1 MKRPYKQSR
10 GRRILILFLSLLLCL
25 SLLPAQAHAADSVG
39 YIEDFQGIEGETKYI
54 GDRYRSNYYLDIERT
69 GLLEAGDKI
78 INDIANV
85 LFSIIRFFGEL
96 VVTVF
101 YFSMDFDLAALFSD
115 QLDSI
120 QAALK
125 VGVFDALIYIG
136 IAFAMW
142 TMLKQLARQNLTG
155 MLSQFAQ
162 VIAIIVLSSLVVT
175 HSGTALSYATR
186 ITKEVSVTVLM
197 NVNGQEN
204 VSVSSYAAN
213 GSAFIW
219 KNLIH
224 EPWLMLEF
232 GETVPGESDIEQ
244 FLTTPPGTPEREA
257 LVSDY
262 MDAHSGSGVFAKNQ
276 GGSRLGFLFVYLFL
290 FLAKSLVFLF
300 VALFQLG
307 YQVMAVF
314 YVILAPLILILSL
327 FPSMGGLDMVA
338 TWLKKILE
346 TQIMILIITFIL
358 GLILALDSLLYSLAP
373 QLGWLVVLLLE
384 AVISIF
390 VLLNHKGIFKGM
402 RRINRAVQNPR
413 LAQRQFRYAGNLVE
427 TVGTGTKSL
436 RRTGRDAARIGGN
449 VAQTISSMPPIVRIK
464 ELAKEAAEPPTGG
477 TASEPEG
484 GSTSPPAQSSG
495 SSRRTAP
502 PAARRQTPPRPATV
516 PKNGAGR
523 GTGGQGAAS
532 GTQGAAAPQ
541 PATVPPQAQVLPKP
555 TGKRDMV
562 VEPVIPQRPATTAP
576 NVVTERFL
584 PQTETGKAAAPGTAS
599 TARPELKPAAA
610 PPARP
615 VTTSKPTAPT
625 AAAARAAKPTAPAT
639 AAQAGKP
646 PSPARTA
653 PAAAHSTSKPERPAA
668 PAPAPAPVAKAGPP
682 PRPVTI
688 PPRRPESIGPEID
701 LSRREKP
708 STEPARGPEIDLNER
723 KGLFRRRKS

>member
-39 YIEDFQGIEGETKYI
+39 YIEDFQSIEGETKYI
-54 GDRYRSNYYLDIERT
+54 GDRYRSNYYLDIEKT

-96 VVTVF
+96 VVTIF

-162 VIAIIVLSSLVVT
+162 VIAIVVLSSLVVT

-232 GETVPGESDIEQ
+232 GETVPGENDIEQ
-244 FLTTPPGTPEREA
+244 FLTTPTGTPERET

-290 FLAKSLVFLF
+290 FLAKSLVFLC

-413 LAQRQFRYAGNLVE
+413 LARRQFRYAGNLVE
-427 TVGTGTKSL
+427 TVGTGTKNL
-436 RRTGRDAARIGGN
+436 RHTARDAARIGGN
-449 VAQTISSMPPIVRIK
+449 VAQAISSMPPIVRMR
-464 ELAKEAAEPPTGG
+464 EPAEEAAGPPTGG
-477 TASEPEG
+477 AASEPEG
-484 GSTSPPAQSSG
+484 GSTSPPVQSSG
-495 SSRRTAP
+495 SNRRTVP
-502 PAARRQTPPRPATV
+502 PATRRQTPPRPATV
-516 PKNGAGR
+516 PRTGAGR
-523 GTGGQGAAS
+523 EPAAS

-555 TGKRDMV
+555 SGKRDMV
-562 VEPVIPQRPATTAP
+562 IEPVIPPRPATTAP

-584 PQTETGKAAAPGTAS
+584 PQTPAGQAAAPGTAS
-599 TARPELKPAAA
+599 TAKPELKPATA
-610 PPARP
+610 PPVRP
-615 VTTSKPTAPT
+615 ATAPS
-625 AAAARAAKPTAPAT
+625 AKPTAAPQAAKSPAST
-639 AAQAGKP
+639 TAAAQAAKP
-646 PSPARTA
+646 PAPARTPA
-653 PAAAHSTSKPERPAA
+653 PAKAASQPERPAA

-708 STEPARGPEIDLNER
+708 SAEPARGPEIDLNEGR
-723 KGLFRRRKS
+723 GFFRRRKS

>member
-1 MKRPYKQSR
+1 MKQPYKQSR

-39 YIEDFQGIEGETKYI
+39 YIEDFQSIEGETKYI
-54 GDRYRSNYYLDIERT
+54 GDRYRSNYYLDIEKT

-96 VVTVF
+96 VVTIF

-125 VGVFDALIYIG
+125 VGVFDALIFIG
-136 IAFAMW
+136 IACAGW
-142 TMLKQLARQNLTG
+142 AILKQLARQNVTG
-155 MLSQFAQ
+155 MLSQIGQ
-162 VIAIIVLSSLVVT
+162 VLAVILLSFLVVS
-175 HSGTALSYATR
+175 HSATALSYATR

-224 EPWLMLEF
+224 EPWLTLQF
-232 GETVPGESDIEQ
+232 GDAIPSESDIEA

-262 MDAHSGSGVFAKNQ
+262 MDTHSGSGVFAKNQ
-276 GGSRLGFLFVYLFL
+276 GGNRLGFLFIYLFL
-290 FLAKSLVFLF
+290 FLIKSFVFLF

-327 FPSMGGLDMVA
+327 FPSMGGFDMVA

-346 TQIMILIITFIL
+346 TQVMILIITFIL
-358 GLILALDSLLYSLAP
+358 GLILALDTLLYSLAP
-373 QLGWLVVLLLE
+373 QLGWLIVLLLE
-384 AVISIF
+384 AVISGFI
-390 VLLNHKGIFKGM
+390 VLNYKGIFKGM

-413 LAQRQFRYAGNLVE
+413 LARRQFRYAGNLVE

-436 RRTGRDAARIGGN
+436 RHTARDAARIGGN
-449 VAQTISSMPPIVRIK
+449 VAQTISSMPPIVKIRESIS
-464 ELAKEAAEPPTGG
+464 EAQAAPSTGG

-484 GSTSPPAQSSG
+484 SSTPPAQSSG
-495 SSRRTAP
+495 SNRRTVP

-516 PKNGAGR
+516 PRTGAGR
-523 GTGGQGAAS
+523 EPAAS
-532 GTQGAAAPQ
+532 STQGAAAPQ
-541 PATVPPQAQVLPKP
+541 AATTPPQAQVLPKP
-555 TGKRDMV
+555 SGKRDMV
-562 VEPVIPQRPATTAP
+562 IEPVIPPRPATTAP

-584 PQTETGKAAAPGTAS
+584 PQTPAGQAAAPGTAS
-599 TARPELKPAAA
+599 TAKPELKPAAA

-615 VTTSKPTAPT
+615 ATAPS
-625 AAAARAAKPTAPAT
+625 AKPTAAPQAAKSPAST
-639 AAQAGKP
+639 TAAAQAAKP
-646 PSPARTA
+646 PAPARTA
-653 PAAAHSTSKPERPAA
+653 PTPAKVASQPERPAA
-668 PAPAPAPVAKAGPP
+668 PSPAPAPLVKAGPP
-682 PRPVTI
+682 PRPVTT

-708 STEPARGPEIDLNER
+708 PAEPARGPEIDLKRSWQWGR
-723 KGLFRRRKS
+723 KPKDREGG